1 MKIFRLKVNASSDDY
16 RKIKKKLEEECNE
29 KVALLPKD
37 IELINDICGIKEE
50 DIRITDVNMKT
61 SLISCDAGIVEHTLV
76 GTEVSFEYKDIDAS
90 LFINSNKLLTVNEMK
105 REIIN
110 RFSIQEINVKEDM

>member
-16 RKIKKKLEEECNE
+16 RKVKEKLEEECNE
-29 KVALLPKD
+29 KVVLLPKD

-50 DIRITDVNMKT
+50 DIRITDVQLEAN
-61 SLISCDAGIVEHTLV
+61 SISCDVGIAEHILAGTK
-76 GTEVSFEYKDIDAS
+76 VSFEYKDISAN
-90 LFINSNKLLTVNEMK
+90 LFIKGNRLLTIKEMK